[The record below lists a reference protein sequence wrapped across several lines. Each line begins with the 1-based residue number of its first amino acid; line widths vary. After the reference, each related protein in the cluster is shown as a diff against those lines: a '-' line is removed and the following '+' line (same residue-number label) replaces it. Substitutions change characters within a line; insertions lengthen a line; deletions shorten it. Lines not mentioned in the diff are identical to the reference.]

1 MLKVEG
7 IGKDYRVRGETITVL
22 NDCSLA
28 LEQGESLAVLGPS
41 GSGKSTLLSILGTLE
56 TPSRGT
62 FELGGQC
69 PLGMKETELARF
81 RREKIGFIFQDHHL
95 LPQCTA
101 LENVLIPF
109 LADSS
114 ITPEQEKYGR
124 EILAKVGLEH
134 RLEHRPGEL
143 SGGEKQRVAIAR
155 SLIRQPL
162 LILADEPTGNL
173 DRANALA
180 VAELLVSLVQS
191 NLILILA
198 THDLELAGKMKSH
211 KKLGS

>member
-7 IGKDYRVRGETITVL
+7 IGKDYLVRGETITVL
-22 NDCSLA
+22 NDCSFA
-28 LEQGESLAVLGPS
+28 LEEGESLAVLGPS

-62 FELGGQC
+62 FELGGQS
-69 PLGMKETELARF
+69 PLGMKEAELARF

-114 ITPEQEKYGR
+114 ITPDQEKYGR

-180 VAELLVSLVQS
+180 VADILCSLVQS
-191 NLILILA
+191 NLILVLA